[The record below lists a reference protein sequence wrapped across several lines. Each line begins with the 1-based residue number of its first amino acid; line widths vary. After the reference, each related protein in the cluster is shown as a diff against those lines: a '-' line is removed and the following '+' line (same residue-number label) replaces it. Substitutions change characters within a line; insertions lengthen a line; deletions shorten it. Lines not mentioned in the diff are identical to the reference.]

1 MKNIPVLIH
10 SHIPKCA
17 GTTINSQLVNFF
29 GKENCLNI
37 SYTHDF
43 SQAFNQLL
51 RIDFDQLKKIRFIYG
66 HLPVKWIESY
76 LKSKIDAECYTFSIL
91 RDPLDRAISQIFYW
105 LEHGAVSISS
115 GGQQLIN
122 RELVWRT
129 LDENIEDFYIK
140 WLSNHFFGGDN
151 ITLNK
156 ILVDDQETEIFIQ
169 EVKYWFPNNQCLN
182 FIQDFFIELKRHPNF
197 PDLHQSFTKK
207 DLRSLSEIYRLK
219 AFLNILKGSCAY
231 PWNEVNKRQQNSQF
245 SVMHVYSL
253 SQTQALQSDIQRIY
267 GLLIDFKQRENM
279 GFTRQ
284 ENGVVNNP
292 MYVIEQMLRQSI
304 GLEQLKLAGAYPL
317 TYLNKSAQVLFKK
330 VFEEFGGGLLH
341 KKIALDSALYQY
353 VTKRSV
359 AQNEGVAFWL

>member
-1 MKNIPVLIH
+1 MKNIPILIH

-29 GKENCLNI
+29 GKENCLNAN
-37 SYTHDF
+37 YTHNF

-51 RIDFDQLKKIRFIYG
+51 RMDSDQLKKIRFIYG

-91 RDPLDRAISQIFYW
+91 RDPLDRAMSQIFYW
-105 LEHGAVSISS
+105 LEHGVVSISS
-115 GGQQLIN
+115 SGQQLIN

-140 WLSNHFFGGDN
+140 WLSNYFFGGDN
-151 ITLNK
+151 ITLNR
-156 ILVDDQETEIFIQ
+156 ILVDDQETETFIQ

-182 FIQDFFIELKRHPNF
+182 FIQDCFIELKRHPDF
-197 PDLHQSFTKK
+197 PDLHQSLTKK
-207 DLRSLSEIYRLK
+207 DLKSLSEIYRLK

-231 PWNEVNKRQQNSQF
+231 PWSEFYERQKNSQF
-245 SVMHVYSL
+245 STIHLYSL
-253 SQTQALQSDIQRIY
+253 SQTQALQSDIRRIY
-267 GLLIDFKQRENM
+267 GFLIDFKQQKNVSLTREEDKIV
-279 GFTRQ
+279 GS
-284 ENGVVNNP
+284 P
-292 MYVIEQMLRQSI
+292 IYIIEKMLCQGI

-317 TYLNKSAQVLFKK
+317 TYLNKSAQILFKK

-353 VTKRSV
+353 VTERSV